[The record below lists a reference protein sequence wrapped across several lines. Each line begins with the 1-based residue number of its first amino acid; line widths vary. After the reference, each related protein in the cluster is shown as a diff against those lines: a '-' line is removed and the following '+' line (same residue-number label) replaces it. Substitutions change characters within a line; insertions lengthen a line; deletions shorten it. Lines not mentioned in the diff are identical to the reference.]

1 MDSRELKGL
10 EIAARYKIIFKDGKW
25 WVPSQSGKPP
35 YGVILKPGEDSCP
48 CDDFQLRKKPCKHIH
63 AARIVRE
70 RDHGGEAAPPI
81 DTDTLPIKKSGK
93 QDWPKYNAAQMTEFQ
108 RFLVLLHDL
117 VQGVEDPPQPKT
129 GRRRTPM
136 ADMVFASALKVFMTF
151 SSRRYNFALQY
162 AIEKGYVSQKKMH
175 SVSVCAFL
183 ESDLMTPVLKKLIVQ
198 SSLPLVPVETV
209 FAPDSSGFSV
219 CRYVRWYDE
228 KYGVHRSG
236 KDWVK
241 AHIMTGAKT
250 NIVTAVE
257 IEGRDAGDSPQFK
270 PLVETTAQN
279 FTIKEVPADKAYLS
293 HENLALVDGLG
304 GTAFIPYKSNSQPG
318 EAGSLWEK
326 MYLYFALRREEFL
339 THYHQRSNVES
350 TFWMVQSKF
359 NPFVRSKTDVAMKNE
374 VLCKFLCHNI
384 VVVHQSQI
392 ELGIEQVFWP
402 NEQPVVLPF
411 ALPG

>member
-1 MDSRELKGL
+1 MDSLELKGF
-10 EIAARYKIIFKDGKW
+10 EIAARYKIIFKDGKL

-93 QDWPKYNAAQMTEFQ
+93 QDWPLYNEAQMTEFQ

-162 AIEKGYVSQKKMH
+162 AIEKGYISSKKMH

-183 ESDLMTPVLKKLIVQ
+183 ESDLLTPVLQKLIVQ
-198 SSLPLVPVETV
+198 SSLPLVPVESV

-219 CRYVRWYDE
+219 CRYVRW
-228 KYGVHRSG
+228 
-236 KDWVK
+236 
-241 AHIMTGAKT
+241 
-250 NIVTAVE
+250 
-257 IEGRDAGDSPQFK
+257 
-270 PLVETTAQN
+270 
-279 FTIKEVPADKAYLS
+279 
-293 HENLALVDGLG
+293 
-304 GTAFIPYKSNSQPG
+304 
-318 EAGSLWEK
+318 
-326 MYLYFALRREEFL
+326 
-339 THYHQRSNVES
+339 
-350 TFWMVQSKF
+350 
-359 NPFVRSKTDVAMKNE
+359 
-374 VLCKFLCHNI
+374 
-384 VVVHQSQI
+384 
-392 ELGIEQVFWP
+392 
-402 NEQPVVLPF
+402 
-411 ALPG
+411 

>member
-10 EIAARYKIIFKDGKW
+10 EIAARCKIAFADGKW
-25 WVPSQSGKPP
+25 WVPSQSGKGK
-35 YGVILKPGEDSCP
+35 YGVVLKPGEDSCP
-48 CDDFQLRKKPCKHIH
+48 CDDFSLTGKPCKHIY
-63 AARIVRE
+63 AARYARE
-70 RDHGGEAAPPI
+70 RDHGGEAVVI
-81 DTDTLPIKKSGK
+81 DTDTLPKKKTYK
-93 QDWPKYNAAQMTEFQ
+93 QNWPLYDKAQMTEAS
-108 RFLVLLHDL
+108 RFPVLLHDL
-117 VQGVEDPPQPKT
+117 VRGVEEPPQPRT

-136 ADMVFASALKVFMTF
+136 ADMVFACALKVFTTF
-151 SSRRYNFALQY
+151 SSRRFNKELKEAK
-162 AIEKGYVSQKKMH
+162 ANGYISQQKMH

-183 ESDLMTPVLKKLIVQ
+183 ESELLTPVLQKLIVQ
-198 SSLPLVPVETV
+198 SSLPLVPVESILI
-209 FAPDSSGFSV
+209 PDSSGFST

-236 KDWVK
+236 KAYVK

-257 IEGRDAGDSPQFK
+257 IGGGDSPQMK
-270 PLVETTAQN
+270 PLLEQTAKH

-293 HENLALVDGLG
+293 HDNLALIEKHG
-304 GTAFIPYKSNSQPG
+304 GTAYIPMKVNSQPG

-339 THYHQRSNVES
+339 VHYHQRSNVES

-359 NPFVRSKTDVAMKNE
+359 NTFVRSKTDTAMKNE

-384 VVVHQSQI
+384 VVIHQSHI
-392 ELGIEQVFWP
+392 ELGIEPIFWP
-402 NEQPVVLPF
+402 NEELAVLPF
-411 ALPG
+411 AQPG